1 MVKKNIQIVRLP
13 VIHKYVEFDRT
24 KDFKYED
31 GDEYLKKL
39 EMDIKKNGLKE
50 PLILAVN
57 KETQRAYLTEGKHR
71 IICLENLGVHWVPLQ
86 IGYWFLNDENS
97 NDYPLRLRKYR
108 LDINCLTA

>member
-71 IICLENLGVHWVPLQ
+71 IICLENLEC
-86 IGYWFLNDENS
+86 IGYLCRS
-97 NDYPLRLRKYR
+97 
-108 LDINCLTA
+108 DIGFSMMKIAMTIP